1 MQVKPSDALSINIL
15 DKEYRVACA
24 EHEKDS
30 LLASANELNKRL
42 KEIKNKG
49 AVLGTERIAIMAA
62 LNLSHEMLSGKAL
75 QQAHTDLTARI
86 DSLSEHLDSSLRQ
99 FELI

>member
-1 MQVKPSDALSINIL
+1 MKQESLTINIL
-15 DKEYRVACA
+15 DKEYRVACPEA
-24 EHEKDS
+24 EKDS
-30 LLASANELNKRL
+30 LLASAELLNQRL

-62 LNLSHEMLSGKAL
+62 LNLSHEMLNGRAIVSQHNEL
-75 QQAHTDLTARI
+75 NNRI
-86 DSLSEHLDSSLRQ
+86 DSLSDKIDSRMRQ